1 MTTKNDDCFG
11 KVVLTYTKDEN
22 GDITTRLDVKGF
34 EDYFTKA
41 KSDDSDTKLEG
52 VAHLATVYELGTV
65 AMFQTLNIKGD
76 TLREFFNNASL
87 PEASEDAEDNKE

>member
-1 MTTKNDDCFG
+1 MATENDNCFG

-34 EDYFTKA
+34 DDYFTKA
-41 KSDDSDTKLEG
+41 KSNDSDTKLEG
-52 VAHLATVYELGTV
+52 VARLATVYELGTV

>member
-1 MTTKNDDCFG
+1 MATKNDDCFG
-11 KVVLTYTKDEN
+11 KVILTYTKDEN

-41 KSDDSDTKLEG
+41 KSDNSDTKLEG

-76 TLREFFNNASL
+76 TLREFFNKASL
-87 PEASEDAEDNKE
+87 PEASEDTEDNKE

>member
-1 MTTKNDDCFG
+1 MATKNDDCFG

>member
-1 MTTKNDDCFG
+1 MANENDDCFG

-22 GDITTRLDVKGF
+22 CYITTILYVKGF

-52 VAHLATVYELGTV
+52 VARLATVYELGTV

-76 TLREFFNNASL
+76 TLRELFNNASL
-87 PEASEDAEDNKE
+87 PAASEDTEDHQE

>member
-1 MTTKNDDCFG
+1 METKNDECFG
-11 KVVLTYTKDEN
+11 KVILTYTKDEN

-41 KSDDSDTKLEG
+41 KSDNSDTKLEG

-76 TLREFFNNASL
+76 TLREFFNKASL
-87 PEASEDAEDNKE
+87 PEASEDTEDNKE